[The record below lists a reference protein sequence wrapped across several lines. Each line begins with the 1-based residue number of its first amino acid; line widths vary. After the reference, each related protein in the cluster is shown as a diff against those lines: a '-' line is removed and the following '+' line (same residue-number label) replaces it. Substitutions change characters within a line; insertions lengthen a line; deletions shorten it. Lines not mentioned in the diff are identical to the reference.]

1 MTPAASRCRVGRTL
15 PGAALVARAMPPAIL
30 YLKDR
35 LALPGWV
42 ERRSALRFGLPVV
55 LHLAAL
61 GVMLWFEDEFVPKV
75 VFLLTWVLLNCFW
88 LIVLRRPAVAAALS
102 LAFVSLLILLSQLKH
117 SILFMTINFVDLMI
131 IDTDTFSFLL
141 TVFPGLHR
149 TVAIG
154 VLLALPV
161 LALIWWLD
169 PLRVRLRNAVVGG
182 AVCVAGLAGVSLYE
196 PMDPYNEFYT
206 GQYVSKFTRSAVTAI
221 AEYTT
226 RGLFES
232 DVAHAGRL
240 MPPLANA
247 CRPLAKPPHIVLVM
261 DESSFDISVAPGVKL
276 PPDYRRHFQS
286 FDGKQRSFVVEG
298 VSGPSW
304 FTEYNVL
311 TGLSVRSYGRF
322 ADFVTRIA
330 AGRVER
336 GLPHVL
342 NRCGYKTISL
352 YPFLGAFLS
361 ARRFQTSAGIQQFLD
376 AKDLGSKNVEPDG
389 FYYDAAL
396 RMIDREGFGQP
407 LFLFVYTMA
416 NHFPW
421 DYRYR
426 PDLAPAWR
434 DLGNGVEADE
444 YLRRQSMSAGDY
456 AAFKQSLARKYP
468 GQSFLIVR
476 FGDHQP
482 SFARPLIKPG
492 LDDSFMARL
501 IAQNDVQ
508 FLKTY
513 YAIDTVNFRP
523 VDTSS
528 ALDTLDA
535 PYLPIV
541 LLEAAGLPLDP
552 SFAEQKEIFLRCR
565 GLFYR
570 CSGGSEARR
579 FNRLLID
586 AGLIKGL

>member
-1 MTPAASRCRVGRTL
+1 MTGPRRVIAQGGPW
-15 PGAALVARAMPPAIL
+15 PGAVSCVAMSSAIL
-30 YLKDR
+30 YLRDR
-35 LALPGWV
+35 LALAGV
-42 ERRSALRFGLPVV
+42 ERRSLLRLALTVV

-61 GVMLWFEDEFVPKV
+61 GIMLWYEDEIVAK
-75 VFLLTWVLLNCFW
+75 LLYLFAWGLLNCSF
-88 LIVLRRPAVAAALS
+88 LILLRRPAAAAALS
-102 LAFVSLLILLSQLKH
+102 LAFVVILILLSQLKH

-141 TVFPGLHR
+141 TVFPGLDR
-149 TVAIG
+149 EVGVA

-161 LALIWWLD
+161 VAAIWWLD
-169 PLRVRLRNAVVGG
+169 PLRVRLRSALTGG
-182 AVCVAGLAGVSLYE
+182 MMCLGGLAAIALYQ
-196 PMDPYNEFYT
+196 PSDPYNEFYT
-206 GQYVSKFTRSAVTAI
+206 GQYVSKFARSGVTAVT
-221 AEYTT
+221 EYVT
-226 RGLFES
+226 RGLFEA
-232 DVAHAGRL
+232 DAEHVGRL
-240 MPPLANA
+240 KTPLASG
-247 CRPLAKPPHIVLVM
+247 CRPAVKPPHIVLVL
-261 DESSFDISVAPGVKL
+261 DESSFDLSIAAGIKL

-286 FDGKQRSFVVEG
+286 FDGKQRAFVVEG

-342 NRCGYKTISL
+342 NDCGYKTISL

-361 ARRFQTSAGIQQFLD
+361 ARRFQGSTGIQQFLD
-376 AKDLGSKNVEPDG
+376 AKDLGSKSVEPDG

-396 RMIDREGFGQP
+396 RTIDREGPDQP
-407 LFLFVYTMA
+407 LFLFVYTLA

-421 DYRYR
+421 DYRFR
-426 PDLAPAWR
+426 PDLTPAWR
-434 DLGNGVEADE
+434 NLGNDAEPNE
-444 YLRRQSMSAGDY
+444 YLRRQSISAADY
-456 AAFKQSLARKYP
+456 AKFKTDLARKYP
-468 GQSFLIVR
+468 AESFLIVR

-482 SFARPLIKPG
+482 SFARPYIKPG

-501 IAQNDVQ
+501 IAQNDPR

-523 VDTSS
+523 VDLSS

-552 SFAEQKEIFLRCR
+552 SFAEQKEILKRCR

-570 CSGGSEARR
+570 CSGGNEARR
-579 FNRLLID
+579 LNRLLID

>member
-1 MTPAASRCRVGRTL
+1 
-15 PGAALVARAMPPAIL
+15 MPPASVS
-30 YLKDR
+30 LKDR
-35 LALPGWV
+35 LALSGWV
-42 ERRSALRFGLPVV
+42 ERRSVLRFGLAAV

-61 GVMLWFEDEFVPKV
+61 GIMLWFEEDLVAKV
-75 VFLLTWVLLNCFW
+75 LFAFAWGVLNFSFLIL
-88 LIVLRRPAVAAALS
+88 LRRPAAAAALS
-102 LAFVSLLILLSQLKH
+102 LAFVVILILLSQLKH

-131 IDTDTFSFLL
+131 IDTDTFTFLL
-141 TVFPGLHR
+141 TVFPGLHLK
-149 TVAIG
+149 VALA
-154 VLLALPV
+154 VLLAAPV
-161 LALIWWLD
+161 VAAIWWLD
-169 PLRVRLRNAVVGG
+169 PLRVRLRSALAGG
-182 AVCVAGLAGVSLYE
+182 LMCLGGLAALSLSE
-196 PMDPYNEFYT
+196 PSDPYNEFYT
-206 GQYVSKFTRSAVTAI
+206 GQYVSKFARSGVTAVT
-221 AEYTT
+221 EYVT
-226 RGLFES
+226 RGLFEA
-232 DVAHAGRL
+232 DAAYAGRL
-240 MPPLANA
+240 RVPLADA
-247 CRPLAKPPHIVLVM
+247 CRPLAKPPHIVMVL
-261 DESSFDISVAPGVKL
+261 DESSFDISVAPALKL

-286 FDGKQRSFVVEG
+286 FDGRQRAFMVEG

-342 NRCGYKTISL
+342 NGCGYKTISL

-361 ARRFQTSAGIQQFLD
+361 ARRFQTSTGIQQFLD
-376 AKDLGSKNVEPDG
+376 AKDLGSKSVEPDG

-396 RMIDREGFGQP
+396 RTMEREGLEKP
-407 LFLFVYTMA
+407 LFMFVYTLA

-421 DYRYR
+421 DYRFR
-426 PDLAPAWR
+426 PDLTPAWH
-434 DLGNGVEADE
+434 DLGNGVEPDE
-444 YLRRQSMSAGDY
+444 YLRRQAMSAADY
-456 AAFKQSLARKYP
+456 ARFKADLARKYP
-468 GQSFLIVR
+468 GEPFLIVR

-482 SFARPLIKPG
+482 SFARPYLKLG

-501 IAQNDVQ
+501 IAQNDPQ

-513 YAIDTVNFRP
+513 YALDTVNFRP

-541 LLEAAGLPLDP
+541 VLEAAGLPLDP
-552 SFAEQKEIFLRCR
+552 SFAEQKEILLRCR

-586 AGLIKGL
+586 AGLIKGLGG